1 MSEQILVINAGS
13 SSLKFHMYKVQPG
26 DHLDFEFGGQVS
38 GIGSSQPAF
47 KVKDAQGQ
55 SMVKQDLDGE
65 QAKDL
70 HTAQALVARWLLEHV
85 DGRPI
90 AVGHRIVH
98 GGARYDSSVPL
109 TPQVLEYLA

>member
-26 DHLDFEFGGQVS
+26 DQLDFEFGGQVS
-38 GIGSSQPAF
+38 GIGSSLPAF

-65 QAKDL
+65 QAK
-70 HTAQALVARWLLEHV
+70 
-85 DGRPI
+85 
-90 AVGHRIVH
+90 AVTSAAGKPHPTTPCRQTK
-98 GGARYDSSVPL
+98 AANSRSS
-109 TPQVLEYLA
+109 TILAS

>member
-1 MSEQILVINAGS
+1 
-13 SSLKFHMYKVQPG
+13 
-26 DHLDFEFGGQVS
+26 
-38 GIGSSQPAF
+38 
-47 KVKDAQGQ
+47 
-55 SMVKQDLDGE
+55 MVKQDLDGE

-98 GGARYDSSVPL
+98 GAPATTAVCL
-109 TPQVLEYLA
+109 